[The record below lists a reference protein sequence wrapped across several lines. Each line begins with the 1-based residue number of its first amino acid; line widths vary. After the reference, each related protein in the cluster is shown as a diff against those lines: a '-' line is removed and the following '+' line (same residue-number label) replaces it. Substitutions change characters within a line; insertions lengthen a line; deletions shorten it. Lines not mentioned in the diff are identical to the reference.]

1 MFDSELLKCERVNVE
16 RKQVGSEYFKISY
29 FILKSNE
36 DSGFRKAKEFFLF
49 FLCLLKIEPKLK
61 DK

>member
-1 MFDSELLKCERVNVE
+1 MRIDHIAMYVKDLE
-16 RKQVGSEYFKISY
+16 
-29 FILKSNE
+29 
-36 DSGFRKAKEFFLF
+36 KAKEFFLF